1 MTPHTATTQMTT
13 PGGGTL
19 PGSAT
24 ATKFQERCFEI
35 VRHNLQTLLGNGGG
49 ALRNVVDKDKWY

>member
-1 MTPHTATTQMTT
+1 MTT